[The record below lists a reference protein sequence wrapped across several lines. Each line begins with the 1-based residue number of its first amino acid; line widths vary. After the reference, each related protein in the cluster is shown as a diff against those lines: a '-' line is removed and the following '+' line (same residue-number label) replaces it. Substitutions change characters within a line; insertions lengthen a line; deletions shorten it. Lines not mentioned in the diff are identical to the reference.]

1 MNETNTS
8 RSPKQRRSSL
18 RRGNLFLLW
27 ISLAAGFFGYQQIL
41 LLRDYAL
48 RMGPNIEHSISPPE
62 ETNERRGIHVTSI
75 RTLPLTEL
83 AGSSTRNLDCPP
95 PLVPFYDKVLDE
107 AKSENGTIR
116 NIPRIVH
123 VSMKSRCLPQ
133 DLAKS
138 MDLWQEA
145 LPNYSIFFHDDDAV
159 DRLIEED
166 WPEFP
171 HLQLALNCVKFKG
184 AMKIDVWRILVLYRY
199 GGIYTDIDNWPT
211 SKFHEDIIEPE
222 YSAFFFSDGTYVV
235 LCVAE

>member
-1 MNETNTS
+1 MNQTNTS
-8 RSPKQRRSSL
+8 RSPKERRQSSV
-18 RRGNLFLLW
+18 RRGCLFLLG
-27 ISLAAGFFGYQQIL
+27 ISLFAGFFAYQQIL
-41 LLRDYAL
+41 LLRNYAL
-48 RMGPNIEHSISPPE
+48 WMGPNAKDIISPE

-75 RTLPLTEL
+75 RTLPLTDL
-83 AGSSTRNLDCPP
+83 ASSSTRNLDCPP

-116 NIPRIVH
+116 NIPRILH
-123 VSMKSRCLPQ
+123 VSMKSRCLPP

-159 DRLIEED
+159 DRLIEQD

-171 HLQLALNCVKFKG
+171 HLQLALNCVKNKG

-211 SKFHEDIIEPE
+211 SRFREDIIEPE
-222 YSAFFFSDGTYVV
+222 YSAFFFS
-235 LCVAE
+235 